1 MIILSHR
8 GYWKRHD
15 EKNTVVAFDR
25 SFSLDFGTETDLR
38 DHNGEIVVSHDPP
51 EQNPITLDLLFS
63 VLSKHKKELPLALN
77 IKADGLQNKL
87 AMILQKYQINNYFVF
102 DMSVPDMLGYISTG
116 INIYTR
122 HSEFEKTPVL
132 YEQTQGVWIDSFKS
146 SWIDEAVIRSHLSNG
161 KRVCIVSSE
170 LHKRSFKS
178 DWKKFKEMSIIGS
191 SDVMLCTDYPEQARK
206 YFNE

>member
-51 EQNPITLDLLFS
+51 EQNPITLDMLFS

-87 AMILQKYQINNYFVF
+87 AMILQKYQIENYFVF
-102 DMSVPDMLGYISTG
+102 DMSVPDMLGYIRKG

-132 YEQTQGVWIDSFKS
+132 YEQSQGVWIDSFKS

-161 KRVCIVSSE
+161 KRICIVSSE

-178 DWKKFKEMSIIGS
+178 DWKKIKQMSIIES